1 LGYTT
6 TFVRDPGGPPIS
18 EEVRRILLDHRHHS
32 MSPMTE
38 LLLYEAA
45 RAQLVTEVI
54 RPALER
60 QKIVICDRFTDS
72 TLAYQGYGRSISIP
86 RIHEA
91 NQWACGDTIP
101 DRTYI
106 LDISWEES
114 IQRLSKSSVESDRLE
129 KEQESF
135 YQEVRKGYH
144 RIAEEEPQ
152 RIRLLDGS
160 KNMNFLK
167 QEILK
172 DAINIIERE
181 YDS

>member
-1 LGYTT
+1 
-6 TFVRDPGGPPIS
+6 
-18 EEVRRILLDHRHHS
+18 

-72 TLAYQGYGRSISIP
+72 TLAYQGYGRSLSIP
-86 RIHEA
+86 QIHEA
-91 NQWACGDTIP
+91 NHWACGDTIP
-101 DRTYI
+101 NRTYI

-114 IQRLSKSSVESDRLE
+114 IKRLSKTSGESDRLE

-135 YQEVRKGYH
+135 YQKVRKGYH
-144 RIAEEEPQ
+144 RIAADEPQ

-160 KNMNFLK
+160 KNMDFLK

-172 DAINIIERE
+172 DAINIIERK
-181 YDS
+181 SKSN